1 MNNLNIPLYRA
12 EVRDNKFHRED
23 IEIFTELID
32 GKRYA
37 IGLLCTKGRQIEVT
51 KGDITTFINIDNLT
65 LAINF
70 YDMQDSQGNKIFASL
85 REDGKGGDITE
96 LQVSSGTCL
105 SCGDKLPKTLA
116 VAIYEEM
123 EFREIE
129 LNPHKCFTKREHNY
143 VLIGNLEYKKVIGIQ
158 K

>member
-1 MNNLNIPLYRA
+1 MNNLNIALYRA
-12 EVRDNKFHRED
+12 EKIESDKYVEGFLIKKNYDNQKVRYFILED
-23 IEIFTELID
+23 KNTEVAMTYEIDPT
-32 GKRYA
+32 
-37 IGLLCTKGRQIEVT
+37 
-51 KGDITTFINIDNLT
+51 T

-70 YDMQDSQGNKIFASL
+70 NDMLDSQGNKIFASL
-85 REDGKGGDITE
+85 SEDGKGGDITE
-96 LQVSSGTCL
+96 LQASSGTCL

-129 LNPHKCFTKREHNY
+129 LNPHKCFRKREHNY